1 MDSRRL
7 GLAWLTLG
15 LFWFLLGISWI
26 STTKLYQQGLI
37 VLLWLPAVWLS
48 WSQRKFL
55 LEVWRV
61 EKPLVAALFALLI
74 WAAISVIWTAAD
86 EPAREA
92 KRLLYVALFL
102 LGLVFV
108 ADAPARMSAV
118 LQWAGFGLALAALA
132 ALIYHYG
139 IAGMPWAWRVVGLG
153 LLDHPIIGGYVVG
166 MALVWWLCLPP
177 RRAALRLVWA
187 AGLLTLSIFTVMTQS
202 RGVWIALLTSVLL
215 MPTWRAGR
223 AGLIM
228 ALLLVVAAI
237 VGYWLFG
244 DYVVARGTSYR
255 PEIFAASVG
264 MILDKPWL
272 GLGLGSEYQV
282 KALGHMFDHTHNL
295 FTHVALELGLPGLV
309 LWLAIWGRSLAIAV
323 RERNTTLGSML
334 IGLWVFCTMALL
346 FDGANLWDS
355 PRPEWFLTWLPV
367 GLALGLMSVRAPSRC
382 YHPRLS
388 TRERSL
394 L

>member
-15 LFWFLLGISWI
+15 LLWFLIGIAWVPS
-26 STTKLYQQGLI
+26 TKLYQQGLI
-37 VLLWLPAVWLS
+37 VLFWLPAVWLS
-48 WSQRKFL
+48 WTQRRFFVD
-55 LEVWRV
+55 VWRI
-61 EKPLVAALFALLI
+61 EKPLVVALFALLV
-74 WAAISVIWTAAD
+74 WAAVSVIWTAAE
-86 EPAREA
+86 EPVREA
-92 KRLLYVALFL
+92 KRLLYVVFFL
-102 LGLVFV
+102 LGMVLVGC
-108 ADAPARMSAV
+108 APLRMTAV
-118 LQWAGFGLALAALA
+118 LQWAGLGLALAASA

-139 IAGMPWAWRVVGLG
+139 VADMPWAWRVVGLG
-153 LLDHPIIGGYVVG
+153 VLDHPIIGGYVFG
-166 MALVWWLCLPP
+166 MALIWWSCLPP
-177 RRAALRLVWA
+177 RRTSLRLAWA
-187 AGLLTLSIFTVMTQS
+187 AGLLMLFTFTVMTQS
-202 RGVWIALLTSVLL
+202 RGVWIALLASVLL

-237 VGYWLFG
+237 VGFWLFG
-244 DYVVARGTSYR
+244 EYVVARGTSYR

-282 KALGHMFDHTHNL
+282 KALGRMFDHTHNL

-323 RERNTTLGSML
+323 RERDTTLGNML

-367 GLALGLMSVRAPSRC
+367 GLAMGLMGVRAPSKC
-382 YHPRLS
+382 YHPRLL
-388 TRERSL
+388 TCERSL
-394 L
+394 P

>member
-1 MDSRRL
+1 MDSRRM

-15 LFWFLLGISWI
+15 LFWFLLGITWI
-26 STTKLYQQGLI
+26 SSTKLYQQGLI
-37 VLLWLPAVWLS
+37 VLFWLPAVWLS
-48 WSQRKFL
+48 WSQRKYAF
-55 LEVWRV
+55 EVWRL
-61 EKPLVAALFALLI
+61 EKTLMVALCALI
-74 WAAISVIWTAAD
+74 VWAAASVIWTAAE

-92 KRLLYVALFL
+92 KRLFYVLFFL
-102 LGLVFV
+102 LGLVYV
-108 ADAPARMSAV
+108 GSIPSRVVSL

-132 ALIYHYG
+132 ALVQHYG
-139 IAGMPWAWRVVGLG
+139 FENKPWRWRAQGFG
-153 LLDHPIIGGYVVG
+153 LLDHPIIGGYVFG
-166 MALVWWLCLPP
+166 MALIWWSCLPP
-177 RRAALRLVWA
+177 RRTSLRLAWA
-187 AGLLTLSIFTVMTQS
+187 VGLLMLFTFTVMTQS
-202 RGVWIALLTSVLL
+202 RGVWIALLASVLL

-228 ALLLVVAAI
+228 ALLLVVAAT
-237 VGYWLFG
+237 VGFWLFG

-282 KALGHMFDHTHNL
+282 KALGRMFDHTHNL
-295 FTHVALELGLPGLV
+295 FTHVALELGLPGLA

-323 RERNTTLGSML
+323 RERDTTLGNML

-367 GLALGLMSVRAPSRC
+367 GLALGLMGLRAPSKC
-382 YHPRLS
+382 YHPSLS

-394 L
+394 P